1 MPVQRNGEQDGYRSK
16 KERNVIAAYFVC
28 FVFDA
33 RDGQKS
39 DDENGGDEDRVQK
52 RVTPFVADGDT
63 KFKSDDCKNDSK
75 HNALKNQFLSLDFL
89 LKS

>member
-28 FVFDA
+28 LVFDA

-75 HNALKNQFLSLDFL
+75 HSALKSIFVFVLFA
-89 LKS
+89 

>member
-1 MPVQRNGEQDGYRSK
+1 MSVQRNCEQNSYRSE

-39 DDENGGDEDRVQK
+39 DDENSGDEDWIEERI
-52 RVTPFVADGDT
+52 TPFVADGDA
-63 KFKSDDCKNDSK
+63 KLKSDDCKNNSK
-75 HNALKNQFLSLDFL
+75 HSALNSIFVFVLFA
-89 LKS
+89 